1 MTIKRFLQ
9 QKYVEDLRDENAE
22 LRQYIKDNNV
32 GVLAINIEET
42 IRTREELEQTISEV
56 NEIKGQ
62 YRKLLNDLLKD
73 KYELQRQMLEVKKQI

>member
-9 QKYVEDLRDENAE
+9 QKYVEDLRAENAE

-32 GVLAINIEET
+32 GVLAVNIEET

-56 NEIKGQ
+56 NEVKGQ
-62 YRKLLNDLLKD
+62 YRKLLNELLKD

>member
-9 QKYVEDLRDENAE
+9 QKYVEDLRAENAE

-32 GVLAINIEET
+32 GVLAANIEET
-42 IRTREELEQTISEV
+42 IRAREELEQTISEV
-56 NEIKGQ
+56 NEVKGQ

>member
-9 QKYVEDLRDENAE
+9 QKYVEDLRAENAE

-62 YRKLLNDLLKD
+62 YKKLLNDLLKD

>member
-9 QKYVEDLRDENAE
+9 QKYVEDLRAENAE

-32 GVLAINIEET
+32 DVLVANIEGT

>member
-1 MTIKRFLQ
+1 MTIRRFLQ
-9 QKYVEDLRDENAE
+9 QKYVEDLRAENAE

-32 GVLAINIEET
+32 GVLAANIEET

-56 NEIKGQ
+56 NEVKGQ

>member
-9 QKYVEDLRDENAE
+9 QKYVEDLRAENAE

-32 GVLAINIEET
+32 GVLAVNIEET
-42 IRTREELEQTISEV
+42 IRTREELEQTISEA
-56 NEIKGQ
+56 NEVKGQ
-62 YRKLLNDLLKD
+62 YKKLLNDLLKD

>member
-9 QKYVEDLRDENAE
+9 QKYVEDLRAENAE

-32 GVLAINIEET
+32 GVLAVNIEET

-56 NEIKGQ
+56 NGVKGQ

>member
-9 QKYVEDLRDENAE
+9 QKYVEDLRAENAE

-32 GVLAINIEET
+32 GVLAANIEET
-42 IRTREELEQTISEV
+42 IKTREELEQTISEV
-56 NEIKGQ
+56 NEVKGQ

-73 KYELQRQMLEVKKQI
+73 KYELQRQMLEIKKQI

>member
-9 QKYVEDLRDENAE
+9 QKYVEDLRAENAE

-32 GVLAINIEET
+32 DVLVANIEET

-62 YRKLLNDLLKD
+62 YRK
-73 KYELQRQMLEVKKQI
+73 Q

>member
-9 QKYVEDLRDENAE
+9 QKYVEDLRAENAE

-32 GVLAINIEET
+32 GVLAANIEET

-56 NEIKGQ
+56 NEVKGQ
-62 YRKLLNDLLKD
+62 YKKLLNDILKD

>member
-9 QKYVEDLRDENAE
+9 QKYVEDLRAENAE

-32 GVLAINIEET
+32 GVLAANIEET
-42 IRTREELEQTISEV
+42 IRIREELEQTISEV
-56 NEIKGQ
+56 NEVKGQ
-62 YRKLLNDLLKD
+62 YKKLLNDLLKD

>member
-9 QKYVEDLRDENAE
+9 QKYVEDLRAENAE

-32 GVLAINIEET
+32 GVLAVNIEET

-56 NEIKGQ
+56 NEVKGQ
-62 YRKLLNDLLKD
+62 YKKLLNDLLKD
-73 KYELQRQMLEVKKQI
+73 IYELQRQMLEVKKQI

>member
-9 QKYVEDLRDENAE
+9 QKYVEDLRAENAE

-32 GVLAINIEET
+32 GALASNIEET

-56 NEIKGQ
+56 NEVKGQ
-62 YRKLLNDLLKD
+62 YKKLLNDLLKD

>member
-9 QKYVEDLRDENAE
+9 QKYVEDLRAENAE

-32 GVLAINIEET
+32 CVLAANIEET

-56 NEIKGQ
+56 NEVKGQ
-62 YRKLLNDLLKD
+62 YKKLLNDFLKD

>member
-9 QKYVEDLRDENAE
+9 QKYVEDLRAENAE

-32 GVLAINIEET
+32 GVLAVNIEET

-56 NEIKGQ
+56 NEVKGQ
-62 YRKLLNDLLKD
+62 YKKLLNDLLKD
-73 KYELQRQMLEVKKQI
+73 NYELQRQMLEVKKQI

>member
-9 QKYVEDLRDENAE
+9 QKYVEDLRAENAE

-32 GVLAINIEET
+32 GVLATNIEET

-56 NEIKGQ
+56 NEVKGQ

-73 KYELQRQMLEVKKQI
+73 KYELQRQILEVTKQI

>member
-9 QKYVEDLRDENAE
+9 QKYVEDLRAENAE

-32 GVLAINIEET
+32 GVLAANIEET

-62 YRKLLNDLLKD
+62 YKKLLNDLLKD
-73 KYELQRQMLEVKKQI
+73 KYELQRQMLEIKKQI

>member
-1 MTIKRFLQ
+1 MTIRRFLQ
-9 QKYVEDLRDENAE
+9 QKYVEDLRAENAE

-32 GVLAINIEET
+32 GVLAANIEET

-56 NEIKGQ
+56 NEVKGQ
-62 YRKLLNDLLKD
+62 YKKLLNDLLKD

>member
-9 QKYVEDLRDENAE
+9 QKYVEDLRAENAE

-32 GVLAINIEET
+32 GVLVANIEET

>member
-9 QKYVEDLRDENAE
+9 QKYVEDLRAENAE

-42 IRTREELEQTISEV
+42 IRTREELEQTIFEV
-56 NEIKGQ
+56 NEVKGQ

>member
-1 MTIKRFLQ
+1 MTIKRFIQ
-9 QKYVEDLRDENAE
+9 QKYVEDLRAENAE

-32 GVLAINIEET
+32 GVLAANIEET

-56 NEIKGQ
+56 NEVKGQ
-62 YRKLLNDLLKD
+62 YKKLLNDLLKD

>member
-9 QKYVEDLRDENAE
+9 QKYVEDLRAENAE

-32 GVLAINIEET
+32 DVLVANIEET

>member
-9 QKYVEDLRDENAE
+9 QKYVEDLRAENAE
-22 LRQYIKDNNV
+22 LRQYIKDNNI
-32 GVLAINIEET
+32 GVLAVNIEET

-56 NEIKGQ
+56 NEVKGQ
-62 YRKLLNDLLKD
+62 YKKLLNDLLKD

>member
-32 GVLAINIEET
+32 GVLATNIEET
-42 IRTREELEQTISEV
+42 IRTREELEQTIFEV

>member
-9 QKYVEDLRDENAE
+9 QKYVEDLRAENAE

-32 GVLAINIEET
+32 GVLAANIEET

-56 NEIKGQ
+56 NEVKGQ
-62 YRKLLNDLLKD
+62 YKKLLNDLLKD
-73 KYELQRQMLEVKKQI
+73 KYELQRQMLEVEKQI

>member
-9 QKYVEDLRDENAE
+9 QKYVEDLRAENAE

-56 NEIKGQ
+56 NEVKGQ

>member
-9 QKYVEDLRDENAE
+9 QKYVEDLRAENAE

-32 GVLAINIEET
+32 GVLAVNIEET

-56 NEIKGQ
+56 NEVKGQ

-73 KYELQRQMLEVKKQI
+73 KYELQRQILEVKKQI

>member
-9 QKYVEDLRDENAE
+9 QKYVEDLRAENAE

-32 GVLAINIEET
+32 GVLAANIEET

-73 KYELQRQMLEVKKQI
+73 KYELQRQMLEVKK

>member
-9 QKYVEDLRDENAE
+9 QKYVEDLRAENAE

-32 GVLAINIEET
+32 GVLAVNIEET

-56 NEIKGQ
+56 NEVKGQ

-73 KYELQRQMLEVKKQI
+73 KYELQRQMLEIKKQI

>member
-9 QKYVEDLRDENAE
+9 QKYVEDLRAENAE

-32 GVLAINIEET
+32 GVLAANIEET
-42 IRTREELEQTISEV
+42 IRTREELEQTISVV
-56 NEIKGQ
+56 NEVKGQ
-62 YRKLLNDLLKD
+62 YKKLLNDLLKD

>member
-9 QKYVEDLRDENAE
+9 QKYVEDLRAENAE

-32 GVLAINIEET
+32 GVLAANIEET

-56 NEIKGQ
+56 NEVKGQ
-62 YRKLLNDLLKD
+62 YRKLLNNLLKD

>member
-9 QKYVEDLRDENAE
+9 QKYVEDLRAENAE

-32 GVLAINIEET
+32 GVLAANIEET

-56 NEIKGQ
+56 NEVKGQ
-62 YRKLLNDLLKD
+62 YKRLLNDLLKD

>member
-9 QKYVEDLRDENAE
+9 QKYVEDLRAENAE

-32 GVLAINIEET
+32 GVLAANIEET
-42 IRTREELEQTISEV
+42 IRTREELEQTIYEV
-56 NEIKGQ
+56 NEVKGQ
-62 YRKLLNDLLKD
+62 YKKLLNDLLKD

>member
-9 QKYVEDLRDENAE
+9 QKYVEDLRAENAE

-32 GVLAINIEET
+32 DANIEET

>member
-9 QKYVEDLRDENAE
+9 QKYVADLRAENAE

-56 NEIKGQ
+56 NEVKGQ

>member
-9 QKYVEDLRDENAE
+9 QKYVEDLRAENAE
-22 LRQYIKDNNV
+22 LKQYIKDNNV
-32 GVLAINIEET
+32 GVLAVNIEET

-56 NEIKGQ
+56 NEVKGQ
-62 YRKLLNDLLKD
+62 YKKLLNDLLKD